1 MIFFRQLIDDRSIFI
16 KLYLIQKLKN
26 LKAVNLN
33 RYIITNINQNIY
45 VIMEFKQL
53 RKEILL

>member
-1 MIFFRQLIDDRSIFI
+1 M
-16 KLYLIQKLKN
+16 
-26 LKAVNLN
+26 NLN
-33 RYIITNINQNIY
+33 RYIITNTNQNIY

>member
-26 LKAVNLN
+26 LKAVNFN

>member
-1 MIFFRQLIDDRSIFI
+1 MNFFSSINRRSVYFI
-16 KLYLIQKLKN
+16 KPYLIQKLKN
-26 LKAVNLN
+26 LKAVNFN

>member
-1 MIFFRQLIDDRSIFI
+1 MNFFRQLIDDRSIFI
-16 KLYLIQKLKN
+16 KPYLIQKLRI
-26 LKAVNLN
+26 LKAMKLN

-45 VIMEFKQL
+45 VIMDFKQL

>member
-1 MIFFRQLIDDRSIFI
+1 
-16 KLYLIQKLKN
+16 
-26 LKAVNLN
+26 VNFN